1 MKSFLLLILGV
12 LAMAE
17 QISIPYPYP
26 NYNDEL
32 LAKEIVNGTYMASIN
47 MMIRNSQTGEERYV
61 NVPDSP
67 DIIKKLETS
76 KEPDAINVNAIDDNP
91 IIYDRNKSLEDAVLP
106 IKKDV
111 GDPIPLIVSDAM
123 CPQDIEYLGD
133 TELQSSI
140 YKNVSRYDD
149 GINKFLVV
157 FEKTDDG
164 SSSQNTDGDIYTFY
178 KFVGLDKTKLFD
190 LAVDDYGTPYFIYS
204 IGKRNFFKAGGKIF
218 EYSDAG
224 FTELLTVSINEVA
237 QFMIMDKDRIYIVG
251 MHSTI
256 HLQDVDSGD
265 IIDSDFKASS
275 TAAGNRS
282 TAYEYNYLIS
292 YSNTYYVEDGEIKKI
307 DGDNSFFSASA
318 KIRFDYLDSYARSSL
333 AHFNEKHNI
342 HKYPFAHIPSYGTEY
357 LEDSKEAFFSIDK
370 NSRIYFTKDY
380 INYKDTGIE
389 AVGHKLS
396 GNIYYKI
403 ANFEDYIYIISSN
416 TIQAFKINKWDYRIP
431 RSDLGEL
438 FAKHDMIN
446 RGINKI
452 GD

>member
-26 NYNDEL
+26 NYDDDL
-32 LAKEIVNGTYMASIN
+32 LAKELINGTYMASIS
-47 MMIRNSQTGEERYV
+47 MMIQNSQTGEERYV

-76 KEPDAINVNAIDDNP
+76 NEPDATNVNAIDDNP
-91 IIYDRNKSLEDAVLP
+91 IVYDRNKSLEDAVLP
-106 IKKDV
+106 IKIDV
-111 GDPIPLIVSDAM
+111 GQEKPLIVSEAM

-133 TELQSSI
+133 TELQRGL
-140 YKNVSRYDD
+140 YRNVSRYDD

-178 KFVGLDKTKLFD
+178 KFVGLEKTKLFD
-190 LAVDDYGTPYFIYS
+190 VSVDDYGTPYFVYS
-204 IGKRNFFKAGGKIF
+204 IGKRNFFKAGEKIY

-224 FTELLTVSINEVA
+224 FTELLTVSIGEVVD
-237 QFMIMDKDRIYIVG
+237 FMIMDNDRIYIVG
-251 MHSTI
+251 MNAKAS
-256 HLQDVDSGD
+256 LQDVDSGNV
-265 IIDSDFKASS
+265 IESDFRASRLE
-275 TAAGNRS
+275 AGNRA
-282 TAYEYNYLIS
+282 TAYAYNYFVAGLD
-292 YSNTYYVEDGEIKKI
+292 TYYVENGVIKKI
-307 DGDNSFFSASA
+307 NGDASLFNASA
-318 KIRFDYLDSYARSSL
+318 KVRFDYLDSNARSSFI
-333 AHFNEKHNI
+333 HFNEKHNI
-342 HKYPFAHIPSYGTEY
+342 HNYPIASIPSYGTEY
-357 LEDSKEAFFSIDK
+357 LEDSKEAFFSISYGSK
-370 NSRIYFTKDY
+370 IYYTKDY

-389 AVGHKLS
+389 AVGHKIS
-396 GNIYYKI
+396 GYIYYRI
-403 ANFEDYIYIISSN
+403 ANFEDFIYIISAD
-416 TIQAFKINKWDYRIP
+416 TIQAFKINKWGYQIP